1 MSYRQILIQKKCHL
15 SIENSNIKIKRDD
28 IVNSIPSEDV
38 AIIVVDCIDIT
49 FSAPFFNEC
58 SKEGIVVLICGNKHY
73 PVMQA
78 LPINSHYRLYDILL
92 MQVKQSNYFKET
104 VTEQLLK
111 AKLANQ
117 KKVLELIGADAD
129 KIEMFNTYIGEITG
143 HDDINREGTA
153 AKVFFNA
160 LYEQEYTRF
169 ESDPINAVQNYGY
182 AILSSSISR
191 SLSLLGFNLCIG
203 VNHEGHTN
211 PFNLTYDMIEPFRA
225 IVDYYIYEMRNTLTD
240 ELNVQTKKELVNLL
254 NIKVKVNGV
263 LYTVQYA
270 IDLLCK
276 SYLRMLEYGKDE
288 LDLPEIVK
296 TDFLKENEFI

>member
-117 KKVLELIGADAD
+117 KKVLELIGADVD

-225 IVDYYIYEMRNTLTD
+225 IVDYYIYETRNTLTD